1 MEQKLALMLSKIF
14 SPYRK
19 TQRFEWRRNIHELA
33 NQIPILSDETKVVRL
48 QLKRTC
54 DGLLKK
60 NFPFLSSYKIEG
72 DVITFHN
79 TMQTSLNLL
88 PDKSENERK
97 DYDTVEW
104 LIKEQLKICG
114 DEHSRAFYALVAR
127 HVPVDL
133 IYQSLSEAKQEGKIK
148 RKLYTKIILE
158 RAKNYLAPY
167 LKSAKEKN
175 GSIEISEEES
185 RRIEIELLR
194 EKDMFENR
202 KIKNAVGNKEEV
214 EENV

>member
-1 MEQKLALMLSKIF
+1 
-14 SPYRK
+14 
-19 TQRFEWRRNIHELA
+19 
-33 NQIPILSDETKVVRL
+33 
-48 QLKRTC
+48 
-54 DGLLKK
+54 
-60 NFPFLSSYKIEG
+60 
-72 DVITFHN
+72 
-79 TMQTSLNLL
+79 
-88 PDKSENERK
+88 
-97 DYDTVEW
+97 
-104 LIKEQLKICG
+104 
-114 DEHSRAFYALVAR
+114 
-127 HVPVDL
+127 L